1 MIGDVNDQLDIPH
14 KNTEEREGENMAVL
28 DGKAVA
34 HTLQERLKEQIAELK
49 ARGVTPTIAPI
60 IVGENPGAKVYYR
73 TKGRLAEKL
82 GIRYAGLELPE
93 NMGQGALIDE
103 IHRLNDDPGIHGLF
117 VELPLPKE
125 ISLAAISREIAP
137 QKDID
142 CINPLNMGRLVIEGT
157 GIATYAMLNR
167 RSDLL
172 LPATPQAVMELLLG
186 SGVKLVGRD
195 VTVIGRSLAVGRPLS
210 LLLLTEGATVTICHS
225 KTRRLAKI
233 TQRAEVICVAVGHPR
248 FLTSEMVTDGVVVID
263 IGTNVVKGGITGD
276 VDYESVAK
284 KASLI
289 TPVPGG
295 VGPMTTTLIM
305 ANTVKAARNLMRED
319 S

>member
-1 MIGDVNDQLDIPH
+1 
-14 KNTEEREGENMAVL
+14 MAVL
-28 DGKAVA
+28 DGKAIA
-34 HTLQERLKEQIAELK
+34 HTFQERLKEQIAELR

-60 IVGENPGAKVYYR
+60 IVGENPGAKVYYH
-73 TKGRLAEKL
+73 TKEKLAEKL
-82 GIRYAGLELPE
+82 GIRYAGLRLPE
-93 NMGQGALIDE
+93 NTSQGALIDE
-103 IHRLNDDPGIHGLF
+103 IHRLNDDPEIHGLF

-125 ISLAAISREIAP
+125 ISLTAVSREIAP

-142 CINPLNMGRLVIEGT
+142 CINPLNMGRLVVEGA
-157 GIATYAMLNR
+157 GVATYAMLNR

-172 LPATPQAVMELLLG
+172 LPATPQAVMELLLD
-186 SGVKLVGRD
+186 SGVELAGRD

-263 IGTNVVKGGITGD
+263 IGTNVLKGGITGD
-276 VDYESVAK
+276 VDYESVEK
-284 KASLI
+284 KARLI

-295 VGPMTTTLIM
+295 VGPMTTTLIL
-305 ANTVKAARNLMRED
+305 ANTVKAARNLTEHG
-319 S
+319 

>member
-1 MIGDVNDQLDIPH
+1 
-14 KNTEEREGENMAVL
+14 MAVL
-28 DGKAVA
+28 DGKTIA
-34 HTLQERLKEQIAELK
+34 HTVQERLKEQIAELK
-49 ARGVTPTIAPI
+49 AHGITPTIAPLL
-60 IVGENPGAKVYYR
+60 VGNNLGAKIYYR
-73 TKGRLAEKL
+73 TKEKLAEKL
-82 GIRYAGLELPE
+82 GIRYAGIKLPE
-93 NMGQGALIDE
+93 NTSQEVLIDE
-103 IHRLNDDPGIHGLF
+103 IHRLNDDPEIHGLF

-125 ISLAAISREIAP
+125 ISLPAISREIAP

-142 CINPLNMGRLVIEGT
+142 CINPLNMGRLVVEGA
-157 GIATYAMLNR
+157 GVATYTMLNR

-172 LPATPQAVMELLLG
+172 LPATPQAVMELLLD
-186 SGVKLVGRD
+186 SGVELVGRN

-225 KTRRLAKI
+225 KTRHLAKI
-233 TQRAEVICVAVGHPR
+233 TQQAEIICVAVAHPQ

-263 IGTNVVKGGITGD
+263 VGINVTKGGITGD
-276 VDYESVAK
+276 VDYESVKK

-305 ANTVKAARNLMRED
+305 ANTVKAARNLTREHG
-319 S
+319 